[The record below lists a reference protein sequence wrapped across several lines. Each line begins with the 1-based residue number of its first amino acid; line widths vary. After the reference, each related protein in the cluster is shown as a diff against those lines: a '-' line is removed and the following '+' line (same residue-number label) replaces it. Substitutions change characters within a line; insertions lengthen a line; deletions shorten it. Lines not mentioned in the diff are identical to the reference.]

1 MIKNIKIAIVFFAI
15 IELLLLTWSRNFFGI
30 FVSPVII
37 LLNGFL
43 MGLLSIWYAKKANP
57 LPKIVEKPVKWQWI
71 TLIMISIVGGI
82 SILNLAKAVFR
93 IVPVSLKYSDVIP
106 LLQKMVSNFLAGK
119 EVYKNFNDFGY
130 DLFPTYLP
138 AQWMPFLLAEK
149 WKTDYRMTATIIL
162 LGALAY
168 FFYKIIQSNLIFTQK
183 LAIILLSRAFINTF
197 LLNDGFTIA
206 VSVEQMIMGYY
217 MLLCTVL
224 ATSTNPFLR
233 GAAISLCL
241 LSRFSFLFWLPM
253 YLFCVFLA
261 EGRKPTLKIV
271 GTISM
276 AVLILYV
283 PHLLKDPYLFLKAQ
297 TAYLGA
303 AVGEWH
309 KEDAS
314 SHLANGLG
322 LATHFNYGLSGTIE
336 AKIKILQITNVLLS
350 MVVSSLLA
358 MFFAKNRTQL
368 SIPIFNIASLKIL
381 MTIFYALVQVP
392 YNYLFYVPMGIT
404 LLLIF
409 AVFNSSNCLFE
420 LGMKEFQGI
429 KDVNA

>member
-37 LLNGFL
+37 LLNGL
-43 MGLLSIWYAKKANP
+43 SMGILSIWYAKKANP
-57 LPKIVEKPVKWQWI
+57 LPKLVEKPAKWQWI
-71 TLIMISIVGGI
+71 TLIATSIVGGI

-217 MLLCTVL
+217 IFLCTVL

-253 YLFCVFLA
+253 YLFCVFLS
-261 EGRKPTLKIV
+261 EGRKPTLKIIA
-271 GTISM
+271 TISI

-303 AVGEWH
+303 AVGEWN

-322 LATHFNYGLSGTIE
+322 LATHFNYGLSGTTE
-336 AKIKILQITNVLLS
+336 TKIKTLQRTNVLLS
-350 MVVSSLLA
+350 IGVSSLLA

-409 AVFNSSNCLFE
+409 AVFNSSNCSFE